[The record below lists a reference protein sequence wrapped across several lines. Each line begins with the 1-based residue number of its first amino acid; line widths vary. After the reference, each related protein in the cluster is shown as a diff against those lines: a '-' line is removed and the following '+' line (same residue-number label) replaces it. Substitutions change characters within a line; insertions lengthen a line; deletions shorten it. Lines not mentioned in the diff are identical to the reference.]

1 MVDDYAAVTSSINSE
16 AAKYGV
22 LAPASGHESVSS
34 TTSVVTL
41 NHTSR
46 ALWIGTGGTLVC
58 NLSGSTANPAT
69 FTNVADGTLLPL
81 RVTGFTTANTASG
94 IVSLY

>member
-1 MVDDYAAVTSSINSE
+1 MVDDYAATTDQINSE

-22 LAPASGHESVSS
+22 KAPASGHETVTG

-41 NHTSR
+41 VHTSR
-46 ALWIGTGGTLVC
+46 ALWIGTGGTVSV
-58 NLSGSTANPAT
+58 NLQASTANPAT
-69 FTNVADGTLLPL
+69 FANVPDGTLMPI
-81 RVTGFTTANTASG
+81 RVVSFTTLTTASD